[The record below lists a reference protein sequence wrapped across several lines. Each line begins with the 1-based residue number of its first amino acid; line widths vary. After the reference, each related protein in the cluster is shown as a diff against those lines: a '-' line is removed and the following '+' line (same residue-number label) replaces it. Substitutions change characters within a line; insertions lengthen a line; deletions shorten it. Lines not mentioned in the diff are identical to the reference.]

1 MEDQGIIRLYF
12 NRDQEAI
19 RQTDRKYGRQCRR
32 TARNI
37 LAIPEDAEECV
48 NDTYLRAWE
57 AIPPARPGAFRI
69 WLGQITR
76 NLSLDR
82 WKSLRAEKRGGGE
95 LPLVLEELGECVP
108 AVPSAAQ
115 AVERV
120 GMPEAQIILSQAAA
134 YVACAPKS
142 NSACGAVFAAMEEVG
157 RSGNLPIPAHLQDAH
172 YKGAAKLG
180 RGVRIVTGKK
190 KGRIELEYYGLDD
203 LNDLLEALALLRTTR
218 KGPES

>member
-76 NLSLDR
+76 HLSLDR
-82 WKSLRAEKRGGGE
+82 WKSLRAEKRGGGAE
-95 LPLVLEELGECVP
+95 LLLGELEDCLP
-108 AVPSAAQ
+108 ASGGGP
-115 AVERV
+115 ER
-120 GMPEAQIILSQAAA
+120 
-134 YVACAPKS
+134 
-142 NSACGAVFAAMEEVG
+142 
-157 RSGNLPIPAHLQDAH
+157 
-172 YKGAAKLG
+172 
-180 RGVRIVTGKK
+180 
-190 KGRIELEYYGLDD
+190 ELEDQELAELLNVFLRGLSREGRAMFLLRYWYG
-203 LNDLLEALALLRTTR
+203 ESVAEVALALGCGEGKVKSSLFRSRKALRAFLEKEGITV
-218 KGPES
+218 